1 MKKILLLFLIHL
13 SNLALYAGA
22 NDTLPIKIFRLD
34 SITAKGKPA
43 GTASSMEM
51 DRSGGRL
58 VSDDGRLELIFPE
71 GAIGKKRKISI
82 EPVTNHVANGRGMAY
97 HLTPSG
103 IQFEKP
109 VTIVFHY
116 AEEELAGSLAEL
128 KGIAWQNDQGKW
140 EALPEVQT
148 DTIAKTITSTIFHFS
163 SYAQFDKIVLIP
175 AQARVKVEKTLAMAI
190 HLVGSA
196 FEESEN
202 EDEDFLPG
210 LPPSIPRPE
219 WYVNNISRGS
229 VDVGRIQTHDYTNNN
244 VDFIAP
250 ASVPEQNPVAVSAR
264 LKGMK
269 FKFNKKVFTNLELV
283 SHVLIYD
290 RAYRINIQ
298 FWVDNS
304 EDGMCTMRLEDEGE
318 FTVVMEGTRTQ
329 IKEINNYNLKLRLNP
344 CKCAYTWV
352 NKPLPGPINISG
364 ASRIDVIPA
373 RVPDVP
379 FSRVSI
385 FLKHIKS
392 PLPDLKSSCPTG
404 GLPPAMGMARPYM
417 PPLIEFE
424 ANNED
429 EKLITLSELSNGSIK
444 NDRRQGLIVTI
455 KKIDED

>member
-1 MKKILLLFLIHL
+1 MKKILLAFLIFL
-13 SNLALYAGA
+13 SNQVYAVA
-22 NDTLPIKIFRLD
+22 FDSLPIKILRLD
-34 SITAKGKPA
+34 SITAKGKPE
-43 GTASSMEM
+43 GTASSMEINK
-51 DRSGGRL
+51 SGGNI

-71 GAIGKKRKISI
+71 GALSKKRKISI
-82 EPVTNHVANGRGMAY
+82 QPVTNHMANGRGNAY

-109 VTIVFHY
+109 VRIVFHY
-116 AEEELAGSLAEL
+116 TEEELSGSLAEL
-128 KGIAWQNDQGKW
+128 KGIAWQDDQGKW
-140 EALPEVQT
+140 QALESVET
-148 DTIAKTITSTIFHFS
+148 DTIAKTITSTIQHFS

-175 AQARVKVEKTLAMAI
+175 TQARVKVEKTLAMAI

-244 VDFIAP
+244 VNFIAP
-250 ASVPEQNPVAVSAR
+250 VSVPDQNPVAVSAQ

-269 FKFNKKVFTNLELV
+269 FKFNKKVFTDPELV

-304 EDGMCTMRLEDEGE
+304 EDGMCTMRMEDEGG
-318 FTVVMEGTRTQ
+318 FTVVMEGRRTQ
-329 IKEINNYNLKLRLNP
+329 IKEISNHNLKLRLNP

-352 NKPLPGPINISG
+352 NQPLPGPIHIIG
-364 ASRIDVIPA
+364 ASRVDVIPA
-373 RVPDVP
+373 RVPDIP

-385 FLKHIKS
+385 FLKHTRS
-392 PLPDLKSSCPTG
+392 PMPDLKSSCPTG
-404 GLPPAMGMARPYM
+404 GLPPAMGMARAIM

-444 NDRRQGLIVTI
+444 NDRRQGLVVT
-455 KKIDED
+455 